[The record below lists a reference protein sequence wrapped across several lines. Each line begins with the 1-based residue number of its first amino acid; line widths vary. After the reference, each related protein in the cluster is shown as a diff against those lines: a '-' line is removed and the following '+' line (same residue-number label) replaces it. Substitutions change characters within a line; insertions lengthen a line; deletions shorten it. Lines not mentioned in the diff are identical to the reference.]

1 MMGYRDDLIDRLARE
16 GSWDRL
22 AIEEQRRFEHLT
34 NDQARQIMVMED
46 QWSLGEQEAVELI
59 GLASLVQMIVLFR
72 GSLVETAGDDA
83 GKLSKAGRLLAEFF
97 VELTED
103 GLSSDDV
110 DAGLRKLSPLC
121 IAALVTV
128 YRRSVELSGE

>member
-1 MMGYRDDLIDRLARE
+1 MGYRDDLIDRLARE

>member
-1 MMGYRDDLIDRLARE
+1 MGYRDDLIGRLKHARL
-16 GSWDRL
+16 WDRIAL
-22 AIEEQRRFEHLT
+22 EEQRRFEHLT
-34 NDQARQIMVMED
+34 DDQARQIMVMED
-46 QWSLGEQEAVELI
+46 QWDLGDREAVELL
-59 GLASLVQMIVLFR
+59 GLVSLGQMIALFR
-72 GSLVETAGDDA
+72 GSLIETKGDDI

-97 VELTED
+97 LELTEN

-128 YRRSVELSGE
+128 YQRSVELSGE

>member
-1 MMGYRDDLIDRLARE
+1 MGYRDDLIGRLEQA
-16 GSWDRL
+16 GLWDRI

-34 NDQARQIMVMED
+34 DDQARRLMVMED
-46 QWSLGEQEAVELI
+46 QWNLGDRETVELL
-59 GLASLVQMIVLFR
+59 GLVSLAQMIVLFR

-83 GKLSKAGRLLAEFF
+83 GKLSKAGRLLGEFF
-97 VELTED
+97 VELTEN

-128 YRRSVELSGE
+128 YQRSVELSGE